1 MPSRRRSLALE
12 PLEELLLLSVAPSSQ
27 YEDWQQQTFS
37 LGAQHAVDAQSTLAA
52 LANQSL
58 PLVGGLEVHAQY
70 GYTGAGYAVAVLD
83 TGIDYNHPALAGR
96 YLGGWDFV
104 DRDADPMDEH
114 GHGTHVAG
122 IIASSHGSYRGIAP
136 QAGIVALRILDENG
150 SGTFAN
156 VELALQWVAAHQA
169 QYNIVAVNMSLGA
182 GNFTASP
189 WAFLEDEFTTLRGQ
203 AVFLAAASGNAFY
216 SYGSQQGLGYPAI
229 SSQTV
234 SVGAV
239 WDGEYGTVAWA
250 SGAKDH
256 STAPD
261 RIASFTQR
269 SSQLDILAP
278 GAFVTSTWLGGG
290 LATLAGTSMAAPLVA
305 GAAVL
310 VHQALDARGQGASA
324 NQDQILTIMRAS
336 GVTLVDGDDE
346 NDNVINTGL
355 RYQRLDLLAAIR
367 SLDSLPAAVPRSSMD
382 AFVSSLYEHVLARP
396 ADAAGLAAWSGALA
410 GGMPRDRVVQ
420 ALWMSAEHRALQ
432 VTGYYQAYLQRTP
445 GRAERDRWVAAMQS
459 GMDEIEVQ
467 RVFLQSPEYL
477 NARADDAAFVNGVY
491 QDLLG
496 RAADTA
502 GLAGW
507 VSQLR
512 SGLSRGQ
519 VVDGVLNSA
528 ERTLRVIGQHY
539 QDYLG
544 RAAGQAEGSYWA
556 TAVGQG
562 RQSLAGVAQSVLASQ
577 EYFNRAPAGNAASA
591 GASAYDSPELH
602 DLSAYAASNALAGI
616 ASARATQVAFHDWS
630 MPDDD
635 SRRMGDHGPLVGQA
649 VATAAECLV
658 PVDSQLVGQVPRDVD
673 ADDVA
678 WRDSDEI
685 LADGVDAGIL
695 AILETI

>member
-1 MPSRRRSLALE
+1 MPRRRLAKDSRRASSSGRRALGLE

-37 LGAQHAVDAQSTLAA
+37 LGAQYAVDARPTLDA

-104 DRDADPMDEH
+104 DRDADPIDEH

-122 IIASSHGSYRGIAP
+122 IIASNHGSYRGIAP

-169 QYNIVAVNMSLGA
+169 EYNIVAVNMSLGA
-182 GNFTASP
+182 GNFTANP
-189 WAFLEDEFTTLRGQ
+189 WAFLEDEFSTLRGQ
-203 AVFLAAASGNAFY
+203 GVFLAAASGNAFY

-239 WDGEYGTVAWA
+239 WDAEHGMVAWA

-256 STAPD
+256 STASD
-261 RIASFTQR
+261 RVASFTQR

-324 NQDQILTIMRAS
+324 NQAQILTIMRAT

-355 RYQRLDLLAAIR
+355 RYQRLDVLAAIR
-367 SLDSLPAAVPRSSMD
+367 SLDSLPAAVPRNSMD

-410 GGMPRDRVVQ
+410 GGMPRERVVQ
-420 ALWMSAEHRALQ
+420 ALWTSAEHRALQ

-445 GRAERDRWVAAMQS
+445 ARAERDHWVAAMQS

-467 RVFLQSPEYL
+467 RVFLHSPEYL

-496 RAADTA
+496 RAADSG
-502 GLAGW
+502 GLAEW
-507 VSQLR
+507 VSRLQTG
-512 SGLSRGQ
+512 STRGQ
-519 VVDGVLNSA
+519 VVDGVFNSA
-528 ERTLRVIGQHY
+528 ERALRVIGQYY

-544 RAAGQAEGSYWA
+544 RAAGQAEGS
-556 TAVGQG
+556 
-562 RQSLAGVAQSVLASQ
+562 
-577 EYFNRAPAGNAASA
+577 
-591 GASAYDSPELH
+591 
-602 DLSAYAASNALAGI
+602 
-616 ASARATQVAFHDWS
+616 
-630 MPDDD
+630 
-635 SRRMGDHGPLVGQA
+635 
-649 VATAAECLV
+649 
-658 PVDSQLVGQVPRDVD
+658 
-673 ADDVA
+673 
-678 WRDSDEI
+678 
-685 LADGVDAGIL
+685 
-695 AILETI
+695 